1 MQIFEICNLKFIR
14 LRENFIGLLI
24 KSQMIIFLILK
35 NYLNLYMSIKTGDQ
49 MPDFSLNSFSHSDEL
64 KKYSIS
70 DYKGKKNVLLVF
82 FPMAFTGVC
91 TEQNC
96 TISDTVGDFAS
107 KDVEVFGV
115 SVDGTFVQKAFAKSN
130 NIKYP
135 LLSDY
140 NREVIR
146 KLGLVHEVFAHDQKE
161 TAKRAVVLIDKEG
174 VVKYMEIT
182 ENPGVQVK
190 FDLLKEAVENLG

>member
-1 MQIFEICNLKFIR
+1 M
-14 LRENFIGLLI
+14 
-24 KSQMIIFLILK
+24 
-35 NYLNLYMSIKTGDQ
+35 IKTGDTL
-49 MPDFSLNSFSHSDEL
+49 PEFSLNSFSHSDEL

-96 TISDTVGDFAS
+96 TISDTLDSLAS
-107 KDVEVFGV
+107 KDVEVLGI
-115 SVDGTFVQKAFAKSN
+115 SVDGTFVQKAFAKAN

-146 KLGLVHEVFAHDQKE
+146 KLGLVHDVFAHDQKE

-174 VVKYMEIT
+174 VVRYMEIT

-190 FDLLKEAVENLG
+190 FDELKKAVESLG